1 MAESQRAMSRM
12 TQDVAVNIGKGQ
24 VMQNLECYG
33 RNLGVYSESNRELV
47 KGITCP
53 CQSFIAMFTG
63 CKGGWPL
70 SSLLDPCRFHLKV
83 DLTICSCKIRRIF
96 PDLN

>member
-24 VMQNLECYG
+24 VMQSLECYG

-47 KGITCP
+47 KGITSP

-63 CKGGWPL
+63 CKGGWPCIQPSGSL
-70 SSLLDPCRFHLKV
+70 SFSFESGPYHLLM
-83 DLTICSCKIRRIF
+83 
-96 PDLN
+96 